1 MLERPRGQPLWQ
13 SPAPEVFRRGKLGTR
28 SAGRLVR
35 YGLSNSIDWSG
46 FGFDV
51 PGRNEGVPL
60 FSQSLIRT
68 DRSAQPLLKRRY
80 VGGPAHMVRRN
91 FRQQLDASAQNA
103 LLSLASP
110 PLLGVLQ
117 SCNLLWRSLLH
128 SKNSTTP
135 GAFLMSAFF
144 SQHVGM
150 ECVSLR
156 GCCYY
161 PSTGVVA
168 G

>member
-1 MLERPRGQPLWQ
+1 M
-13 SPAPEVFRRGKLGTR
+13 
-28 SAGRLVR
+28 R

-110 PLLGVLQ
+110 PLLGV
-117 SCNLLWRSLLH
+117 
-128 SKNSTTP
+128 
-135 GAFLMSAFF
+135 
-144 SQHVGM
+144 
-150 ECVSLR
+150 
-156 GCCYY
+156 
-161 PSTGVVA
+161 VA
-168 G
+168 KL